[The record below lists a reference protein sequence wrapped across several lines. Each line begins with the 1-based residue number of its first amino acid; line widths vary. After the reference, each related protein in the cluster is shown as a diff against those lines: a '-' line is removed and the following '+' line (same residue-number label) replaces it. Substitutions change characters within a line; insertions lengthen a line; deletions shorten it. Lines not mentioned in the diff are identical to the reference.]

1 MTLEITSPQNPRI
14 REVVRL
20 RDRRGRQN
28 QSRFIIDGLREIQR
42 ACAASLIIEEGVVF
56 EGHCSMGAKENKGDG
71 RVTLLAKEE
80 GSEEE

>member
-42 ACAASLIIEEGVVF
+42 ACATNLIIEEVYF
-56 EGHCSMGAKENKGDG
+56 DTSQCQQEPEQTTLSILQKDDLNK
-71 RVTLLAKEE
+71 LQ
-80 GSEEE
+80 

>member
-1 MTLEITSPQNPRI
+1 MTLAITSPQNPRI

-42 ACAASLIIEEGVVF
+42 ACATSLIIEELTPGFRLHVVVVRDCWLSSP
-56 EGHCSMGAKENKGDG
+56 GP
-71 RVTLLAKEE
+71 
-80 GSEEE
+80 